1 MKHPRV
7 HHLRASSSGCS
18 PITVNHMMSNWLV
31 VRVSLAV
38 PVDVLMAVTVVT
50 SEILDTRLR
59 TLIAQVRYR
68 D

>member
-50 SEILDTRLR
+50 SRILDTRLR